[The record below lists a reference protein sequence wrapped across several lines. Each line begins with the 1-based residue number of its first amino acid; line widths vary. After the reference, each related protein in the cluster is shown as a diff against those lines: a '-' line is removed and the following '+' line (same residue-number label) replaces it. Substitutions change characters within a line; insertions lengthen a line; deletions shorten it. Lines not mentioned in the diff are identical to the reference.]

1 VTTASD
7 VYSFA
12 IVLYELLTLAHPYA
26 ARVKELLNAR
36 DRSVVDTAERRR
48 VVMEAYRLAQRSSN
62 PTPARS
68 YAPWLPQS
76 VGQAL
81 LRALSRDPAA
91 CPPSVLEFFADLA
104 ELRDLGGG
112 YDTVPLDW
120 SSSLEE
126 VEDDISAGASRVIQ
140 LVNWIDGERAAAR
153 AASLVVANLAGV
165 RMVDRDRTPP
175 PPKTSKVQR
184 EVTPLQLDHRCQ
196 YHGAEYRPL
205 NFRH

>member
-26 ARVKELLNAR
+26 ARVKELLNGR
-36 DRSVVDTAERRR
+36 ERSGVDTAERRR
-48 VVMEAYRLAQRSSN
+48 VVMEAYRVAQRSSN
-62 PTPARS
+62 ATPARA

-76 VGQAL
+76 VEQAL

-91 CPPSVLEFFADLA
+91 RPPSILGFFADLT

-126 VEDDISAGASRVIQ
+126 VEDDISTDASAPSSSSTGSTESAQ
-140 LVNWIDGERAAAR
+140 LLGLPR
-153 AASLVVANLAGV
+153 S
-165 RMVDRDRTPP
+165 RTPMSLP
-175 PPKTSKVQR
+175 CKWSIKIERRRQKFPKC
-184 EVTPLQLDHRCQ
+184 DWM
-196 YHGAEYRPL
+196 
-205 NFRH
+205 